1 MTETATLPRHIKLI
15 ANPVAGGDATAKIQQ
30 AQRCLAEHGARVELS
45 LTGDRGDA
53 LRAAQAAKTGGF
65 DLIVAAG
72 GDGTLNEVIN
82 GLAPSTIPLAF
93 IPLGT
98 TNVFAL
104 EAGIPMDIPQAC
116 RIALAGAP
124 TPVCLG
130 RADGVRFLLMA
141 SAGFDAEVVHRVDLR
156 LKRYL
161 GKLAYV
167 VSALRIFFG
176 PPLPPIELS
185 LEDGS
190 RLRGHGVIIGN
201 GRFYGG
207 RFSLTPGAS
216 LQEDL
221 FEVCLLQKSGRL
233 NLLHFLLRMVLR
245 RPLTPAGA
253 KLFKTRALTL
263 NGAPVPVQID
273 GDPHGRSPM
282 NFQIAPGELLMVMPV
297 PRECRTRE

>member
-1 MTETATLPRHIKLI
+1 MAETNNLPRRIKVI
-15 ANPVAGGDATAKIQQ
+15 ANPVAGGDATGKIQQ
-30 AQRCLAEHGARVELS
+30 AKACLGAQGAQVDLV
-45 LTGDRGDA
+45 LTAGRGDA
-53 LRAAQAAKTGGF
+53 LRAAQAAKSGDF

-82 GLAPSTIPLAF
+82 GLAPSNIPLAF

-104 EAGIPMDIPQAC
+104 EVGIPMDIAAAC
-116 RIALAGAP
+116 RIAMTGRP

-130 RADGVRFLLMA
+130 RADQTRFLLMA
-141 SAGFDAEVVHRVDLR
+141 SAGFDAEVVHQVDLR

-161 GKLAYV
+161 GKLAYA

-176 PPLPPIELS
+176 PPLPTINLT

-190 RLRGHGVIIGN
+190 RLQGHGVVIGN

-216 LQEDL
+216 LQENL
-221 FEVCLLQKSGRL
+221 FQVCLLQKAGRL
-233 NLLHFLLRMVLR
+233 NLLHFLLRMLLHR
-245 RPLTPAGA
+245 SLEPAGA
-253 KLFKTRALTL
+253 KLFKTRELTL
-263 NGAPVPVQID
+263 SGDAVAVQID
-273 GDPHGRSPM
+273 GDPHGRLPM
-282 NFQIAPGELLMVMPV
+282 TFRALPGELVMVMP
-297 PRECRTRE
+297 EAQIG

>member
-1 MTETATLPRHIKLI
+1 MAETNNLPRRIKLI
-15 ANPVAGGDATAKIQQ
+15 ANPVAGGDATPKIQQ
-30 AQRCLAEHGARVELS
+30 AKACLGAQGAQVELA
-45 LTGDRGDA
+45 LTAVRGDA
-53 LRAAQAAKTGGF
+53 LRAAQTAKSDNF

-104 EAGIPMDIPQAC
+104 EAGIPRDIAAAC
-116 RIALAGAP
+116 RIALTGTP

-130 RADGVRFLLMA
+130 RADRTRFLLMA
-141 SAGFDAEVVHRVDLR
+141 GVGFDAEVVHQVDLR

-176 PPLPPIELS
+176 PPLPTIELT
-185 LEDGS
+185 LDDGS
-190 RLRGHGVIIGN
+190 QLQGHGVIIGN

-216 LQEDL
+216 LQEDR
-221 FEVCLLQKSGRL
+221 FEVCLLQKAGRL
-233 NLLHFLLRMVLR
+233 NLLHFLLRMLLH
-245 RPLTPAGA
+245 RPLAPAGG
-253 KLFKTRALTL
+253 KLFKARELTL
-263 NGAPVPVQID
+263 RGDAVSVQID
-273 GDPHGRSPM
+273 GDPHGRLPM
-282 NFQIAPGELLMVMPV
+282 KFRVLSGELVMVMPV
-297 PRECRTRE
+297 EPTG